1 VVYRSVVDRS
11 RADAVPLPWT
21 LSPRR
26 QTDLL
31 VVALAVLLTVIYLS
45 RLPLFS
51 TITVRYI
58 VYALPFGLYGVVRL
72 PPVSEAVTRAPR
84 RVGWTYLVATV
95 GGTAVVVV
103 VLAFADVAVGEAMQ
117 FHALVNLGTA
127 GLLALCIG
135 GRALVPERV
144 EVRWVATL
152 LGVTAG
158 ATTAFLLLAG
168 VEYFQYGPYALWVA
182 RELSAAIPLF

>member
-1 VVYRSVVDRS
+1 
-11 RADAVPLPWT
+11 
-21 LSPRR
+21 
-26 QTDLL
+26 
-31 VVALAVLLTVIYLS
+31 
-45 RLPLFS
+45 
-51 TITVRYI
+51 
-58 VYALPFGLYGVVRL
+58 
-72 PPVSEAVTRAPR
+72 VTRAPR